1 MNGYSE
7 KFNADYENLIKSEK
21 LTILPIE
28 FYETKWFSFS
38 RGEKMP
44 RFIPVKSVLIDSSD
58 YRYQNGSDVYDCWR
72 CPCKTDTKAVF

>member
-28 FYETKWFSFS
+28 FYEAKWFSFS

-72 CPCKTDTKAVF
+72 CPCKTDT